1 MTKANVSLTPRV
13 ILLTLSLCACAAPRP
28 SFTPLEHLEEWGVDY
43 RADVIAGGWS
53 PPESAK
59 GESERAAEEARQVV
73 FECRV
78 LEAPAAVLSGWQG
91 DARAVA
97 ALEVAAGA
105 AAPLLELDSVES
117 LTAPRMILNEGA
129 RGTLMTSDQRAFV
142 ESFEVV
148 GDGVTLVADPV
159 VAVACDGFHLDVR
172 ASIAGDQVELD
183 LVTEFV
189 EVQLLDEPRPLQLPV
204 GAPVHIQQ
212 PVTLVQRVSVSG
224 ALAHDRTLAVRAPGS
239 APGAGRLLL
248 VRARPAVDER

>member
-1 MTKANVSLTPRV
+1 MRVSVNCR
-13 ILLTLSLCACAAPRP
+13 ILLLTTSLCACAAPRP
-28 SFTPLEHLEEWGVDY
+28 SFTTLERLAEWRVDY

-59 GESERAAEEARQVV
+59 GESERAAEDARQVV

-91 DARAVA
+91 DAREVA

-159 VAVACDGFHLDVR
+159 VAA
-172 ASIAGDQVELD
+172 
-183 LVTEFV
+183 
-189 EVQLLDEPRPLQLPV
+189 
-204 GAPVHIQQ
+204 
-212 PVTLVQRVSVSG
+212 
-224 ALAHDRTLAVRAPGS
+224 
-239 APGAGRLLL
+239 
-248 VRARPAVDER
+248 

>member
-1 MTKANVSLTPRV
+1 MVLFDDLVRSMTKANVSLTPRV

-129 RGTLMTSDQRAFV
+129 R
-142 ESFEVV
+142 
-148 GDGVTLVADPV
+148 
-159 VAVACDGFHLDVR
+159 
-172 ASIAGDQVELD
+172 
-183 LVTEFV
+183 
-189 EVQLLDEPRPLQLPV
+189 
-204 GAPVHIQQ
+204 
-212 PVTLVQRVSVSG
+212 
-224 ALAHDRTLAVRAPGS
+224 
-239 APGAGRLLL
+239 AGRRSSAC
-248 VRARPAVDER
+248 RARLR

>member
-1 MTKANVSLTPRV
+1 MGRAKKSEGENV
-13 ILLTLSLCACAAPRP
+13 
-28 SFTPLEHLEEWGVDY
+28 E
-43 RADVIAGGWS
+43 
-53 PPESAK
+53 
-59 GESERAAEEARQVV
+59 
-73 FECRV
+73 
-78 LEAPAAVLSGWQG
+78 
-91 DARAVA
+91 ARAVA

-159 VAVACDGFHLDVR
+159 VAVACDGFHLEVR
-172 ASIAGDQVELD
+172 ASLVGDQVELD
-183 LVTEFV
+183 LDTQFV

-224 ALAHDRTLAVRAPGS
+224 ALAPDRKLAVRAPGR

-248 VRARPAVDER
+248 VRARPADDER